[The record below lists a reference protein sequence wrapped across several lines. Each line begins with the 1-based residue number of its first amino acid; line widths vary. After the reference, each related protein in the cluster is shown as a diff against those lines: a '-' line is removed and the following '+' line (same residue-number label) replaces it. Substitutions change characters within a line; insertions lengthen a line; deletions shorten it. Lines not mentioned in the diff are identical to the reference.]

1 MVLGG
6 SESSFLFRLFF
17 HHFFTKRKF
26 RVVKEMASAKQKI
39 IESLR
44 VQKELYGDEL
54 FRSKLIT
61 SPPPDEKKET
71 ADPVVKRVPAPAKVS
86 ELKSGQNFERSTA
99 NREKLAQFYNEIC
112 ECTECPLGKT
122 RNKFVYG
129 VGNPNAKVMLVGEG
143 PGADED
149 AQGIPFV
156 GRAGQLLTKIL
167 EAISFK
173 REEVYIANIVKCRPP
188 GNRTPNAIEI
198 ETCIPYLYKQIELI
212 QPKLILCLGTTAAVS
227 LLKRKES
234 LGAMRN
240 KVHQIGD
247 IKAVVTYHPAALLRN
262 PNWKKDCWA
271 DVQFFRK
278 LYDGMDA

>member
-1 MVLGG
+1 MVFGG
-6 SESSFLFRLFF
+6 WENHSSLRLFF
-17 HHFFTKRKF
+17 FIIYSNKSNDVTSS
-26 RVVKEMASAKQKI
+26 EMASAKQKI
-39 IESLR
+39 IESLL

-54 FRSKLIT
+54 FRKTLIA
-61 SPPPDEKKET
+61 DLVMNKK
-71 ADPVVKRVPAPAKVS
+71 D
-86 ELKSGQNFERSTA
+86 ST
-99 NREKLAQFYNEIC
+99 EKLAQYYQDIC
-112 ECTECPLGKT
+112 GCLECPLGKT
-122 RNKFVYG
+122 RNKFVFG

-149 AQGIPFV
+149 EQGIPFV

-173 REEVYIANIVKCRPP
+173 REEVYITNIVKCRPP
-188 GNRTPNAIEI
+188 GNRTPNPVEI
-198 ETCIPYLYKQIELI
+198 ETCIPYLYKQIEII

-240 KVHQIGD
+240 KVHQFGE
-247 IKAVVTYHPAALLRN
+247 IKVVVTYHPAALLRN

-278 LYDGMDA
+278 LYDEMIA

>member
-1 MVLGG
+1 
-6 SESSFLFRLFF
+6 
-17 HHFFTKRKF
+17 
-26 RVVKEMASAKQKI
+26 MASAKQKI
-39 IESLR
+39 IESLL

-54 FRSKLIT
+54 FRKT
-61 SPPPDEKKET
+61 SRFGVTEKEISSSTKKSESI
-71 ADPVVKRVPAPAKVS
+71 PASNILGGKD
-86 ELKSGQNFERSTA
+86 ST
-99 NREKLAQFYNEIC
+99 EKLGQYYKEIC
-112 ECTECPLGKT
+112 GCLECPLGKT
-122 RNKFVYG
+122 RNKFVFG

-149 AQGIPFV
+149 EQGIPFV

-167 EAISFK
+167 ESISFK

-188 GNRTPNAIEI
+188 GNRTPNPVEI
-198 ETCIPYLYKQIELI
+198 ETCIPYLYKQIEI
-212 QPKLILCLGTTAAVS
+212 IEPKLILCLGTTAAVS

-240 KVHQIGD
+240 KVHQFGE
-247 IKAVVTYHPAALLRN
+247 IKVVVTYHPAALLRN

-278 LYDGMDA
+278 LYDEMIA

>member
-1 MVLGG
+1 MAEVRI
-6 SESSFLFRLFF
+6 LFPFRFF
-17 HHFFTKRKF
+17 IHHYFTKK
-26 RVVKEMASAKQKI
+26 KNKTATEMTSAKQQI
-39 IESLR
+39 IESLL

-54 FRSKLIT
+54 FRRTLVAEPILN
-61 SPPPDEKKET
+61 EKKELPGK
-71 ADPVVKRVPAPAKVS
+71 AEKKISSSPKKIEPLPIVNASS
-86 ELKSGQNFERSTA
+86 ENDST
-99 NREKLAQFYNEIC
+99 EKLAQYYQEIC
-112 ECTECPLGKT
+112 ECMECPLGKT
-122 RNKFVYG
+122 RNKFVFG
-129 VGNPNAKVMLVGEG
+129 VGNPNARVMLVGEG

-149 AQGIPFV
+149 EQGIPFV

-188 GNRTPNAIEI
+188 GNRTPNPVEI
-198 ETCIPYLYKQIELI
+198 ETCIPYLYKQIEII

-240 KVHQIGD
+240 KVHYVGE
-247 IKAVVTYHPAALLRN
+247 IKTVVTYHPAALLRN

-278 LYDGMDA
+278 LYDEMYA

>member
-1 MVLGG
+1 MV
-6 SESSFLFRLFF
+6 
-17 HHFFTKRKF
+17 
-26 RVVKEMASAKQKI
+26 SAKQKI
-39 IESLR
+39 IDSLL
-44 VQKELYGDEL
+44 VQKGLYGDEL
-54 FRSKLIT
+54 FRTTLVTEPLLS
-61 SPPPDEKKET
+61 EKKNTPGKAGKKLSASPKISE
-71 ADPVVKRVPAPAKVS
+71 PVPEPY
-86 ELKSGQNFERSTA
+86 LTDSTDST
-99 NREKLAQFYNEIC
+99 EKLAQFYQEIC
-112 ECTECPLGKT
+112 ECLECPLGKT

-188 GNRTPNAIEI
+188 GNRTPNPVEI
-198 ETCIPYLYKQIELI
+198 ETCIPYLYKQIEII

-240 KVHQIGD
+240 KVHQIGE
-247 IKAVVTYHPAALLRN
+247 IKVVVTYHPAALLRN

-278 LYDGMDA
+278 LYDEMYA

>member
-1 MVLGG
+1 MK
-6 SESSFLFRLFF
+6 
-17 HHFFTKRKF
+17 TAT
-26 RVVKEMASAKQKI
+26 EMAPAKQKI
-39 IESLR
+39 IESLL

-54 FRSKLIT
+54 FRKTLVNEWELSR
-61 SPPPDEKKET
+61 PDSYR
-71 ADPVVKRVPAPAKVS
+71 D
-86 ELKSGQNFERSTA
+86 SGQNRLEQYF
-99 NREKLAQFYNEIC
+99 KEIC
-112 ECTECPLGKT
+112 ECQECPLGKT
-122 RNKFVYG
+122 RNKFVFG
-129 VGNPNAKVMLVGEG
+129 VGNPNAKVMLIGEG

-149 AQGIPFV
+149 EQGIPFV

-188 GNRTPNAIEI
+188 GNRTPNPLEI
-198 ETCIPYLYKQIELI
+198 ETCIPYLYKQIEII

-227 LLKRKES
+227 LLKRKSS
-234 LGAMRN
+234 LTAMRN
-240 KVHQIGD
+240 KVHFIGE

-278 LYDGMDA
+278 LYDEM

>member
-1 MVLGG
+1 M
-6 SESSFLFRLFF
+6 
-17 HHFFTKRKF
+17 T
-26 RVVKEMASAKQKI
+26 SAKQKI
-39 IESLR
+39 IESLL

-54 FRSKLIT
+54 FRKTILT
-61 SPPPDEKKET
+61 EPELNVGKDFPNKVEKKISPSLKKIESLSVSNSSFET
-71 ADPVVKRVPAPAKVS
+71 D
-86 ELKSGQNFERSTA
+86 ST
-99 NREKLAQFYNEIC
+99 EKLTQYYKEIC
-112 ECTECPLGKT
+112 ECLECPLGKT
-122 RNKFVYG
+122 RNKFVFG
-129 VGNPNAKVMLVGEG
+129 VGDPNAKVMLVGEG

-149 AQGIPFV
+149 EQGIPFV

-188 GNRTPNAIEI
+188 GNRTPNPVEI
-198 ETCIPYLYKQIELI
+198 ETCIPYLHKQIEII

-240 KVHQIGD
+240 KVHQVGE
-247 IKAVVTYHPAALLRN
+247 IKVVVTYHPAALLRN

-278 LYDGMDA
+278 LYDEM

>member
-1 MVLGG
+1 
-6 SESSFLFRLFF
+6 
-17 HHFFTKRKF
+17 
-26 RVVKEMASAKQKI
+26 MASAKQKI
-39 IESLR
+39 IESLLT
-44 VQKELYGDEL
+44 QKDLYGDEL
-54 FRSKLIT
+54 FRKTLIAA
-61 SPPPDEKKET
+61 PVLPEKKDVAHKAIKKISSPTKANEP
-71 ADPVVKRVPAPAKVS
+71 DPGQ
-86 ELKSGQNFERSTA
+86 KSDESGNAT
-99 NREKLAQFYNEIC
+99 EKLEQFYKEIC
-112 ECTECPLGKT
+112 ECMECPLGKT

-129 VGNPNAKVMLVGEG
+129 VGNPNARVMLVGEG

-188 GNRTPNAIEI
+188 GNRTPNPVEI
-198 ETCIPYLYKQIELI
+198 ETCIPYLYKQIEII

-240 KVHQIGD
+240 KVHQIGE

-278 LYDGMDA
+278 LYDEMYS

>member
-1 MVLGG
+1 
-6 SESSFLFRLFF
+6 
-17 HHFFTKRKF
+17 
-26 RVVKEMASAKQKI
+26 MASAKQKI
-39 IESLR
+39 IESLL

-54 FRSKLIT
+54 FRTTLVTEPLQIKKKDT
-61 SPPPDEKKET
+61 PGKAEKKISASSKIT
-71 ADPVVKRVPAPAKVS
+71 
-86 ELKSGQNFERSTA
+86 ELIPEPLLPDST
-99 NREKLAQFYNEIC
+99 NSTDKLAQFYHEIC
-112 ECTECPLGKT
+112 NCMECPLGKT

-188 GNRTPNAIEI
+188 GNRTPNPVEI
-198 ETCIPYLYKQIELI
+198 ETCIPYLYKQIEII
-212 QPKLILCLGTTAAVS
+212 QPKLILCLGTTAAIS

-240 KVHQIGD
+240 KVHQIGE

-262 PNWKKDCWA
+262 PNWKKDCWV

-278 LYDGMDA
+278 LYDEMYS

>member
-1 MVLGG
+1 
-6 SESSFLFRLFF
+6 
-17 HHFFTKRKF
+17 
-26 RVVKEMASAKQKI
+26 MASAKQKI
-39 IESLR
+39 IESLL

-54 FRSKLIT
+54 FRTTLIAS
-61 SPPPDEKKET
+61 SPAIEKKEISPKAT
-71 ADPVVKRVPAPAKVS
+71 KKISPPSKVS
-86 ELKSGQNFERSTA
+86 EPDPIQLLEDSNDATG
-99 NREKLAQFYNEIC
+99 KLAQFYKEIC
-112 ECTECPLGKT
+112 ECMECPLGKT

-188 GNRTPNAIEI
+188 GNRTPNPVEI
-198 ETCIPYLYKQIELI
+198 ETCIPYLYKQIEII

-278 LYDGMDA
+278 LYDEMYA